1 MQLSEG
7 IKITKKT
14 NGNNSGLREQFMNKL
29 IYTYYNYY
37 RLTIPKSRTT
47 PFDKIFDL
55 SSKQFKP
62 RNLQH

>member
-1 MQLSEG
+1 
-7 IKITKKT
+7 
-14 NGNNSGLREQFMNKL
+14 MNKL
-29 IYTYYNYY
+29 IYTYYSYY
-37 RLTIPKSRTT
+37 RLTIPKSHTT